1 MSDKLIEAV
10 AKALVEANMAATK
23 QVPIPGEVAYYV
35 NSYKREARA
44 VFAAIEAS
52 GYAVVPKEP
61 TEAMTEAGYALD
73 KYGDKWPADMDDIW
87 KAMLVAAP
95 KVTP

>member
-10 AKALVEANMAATK
+10 ARELHHAGWEKDYWTEAAK
-23 QVPIPGEVAYYV
+23 QVI
-35 NSYKREARA
+35 
-44 VFAAIEAS
+44 AAIEAS

-61 TEAMTEAGYALD
+61 TEEMVKAAIVNDCDAPINTYL
-73 KYGDKWPADMDDIW
+73 
-87 KAMLVAAP
+87 AMLSAAP